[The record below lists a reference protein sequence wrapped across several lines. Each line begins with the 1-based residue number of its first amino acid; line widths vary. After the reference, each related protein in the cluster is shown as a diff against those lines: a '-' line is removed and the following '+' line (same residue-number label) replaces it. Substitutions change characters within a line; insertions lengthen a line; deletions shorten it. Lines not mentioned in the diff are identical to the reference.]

1 LIIETESPITTKG
14 ATQRVPDVIV
24 EVKSPDDTND
34 ELREKAK
41 FYVANGARL
50 VWLAF
55 PREKIVEVCRP
66 NVPSEMLTVNDS
78 LDGFDVLSGFALP
91 IVELF
96 IQKRSG

>member
-1 LIIETESPITTKG
+1 
-14 ATQRVPDVIV
+14 
-24 EVKSPDDTND
+24 
-34 ELREKAK
+34 
-41 FYVANGARL
+41 
-50 VWLAF
+50 LAF